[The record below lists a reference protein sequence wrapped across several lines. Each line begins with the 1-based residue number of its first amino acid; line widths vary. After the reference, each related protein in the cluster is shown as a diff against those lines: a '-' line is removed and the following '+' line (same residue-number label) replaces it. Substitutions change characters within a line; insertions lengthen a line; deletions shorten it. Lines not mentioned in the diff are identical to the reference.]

1 MEIKERKMNNVNQCY
16 PKTFV
21 ICPLKCIKAIPIHY
35 VILKGNLSLKGNKSI
50 SMYTT
55 RSPTEPGNPKLI
67 LNLVSLT

>member
-1 MEIKERKMNNVNQCY
+1 M
-16 PKTFV
+16 
-21 ICPLKCIKAIPIHY
+21 KAMQIHY
-35 VILKGNLSLKGNKSI
+35 VIPNENLSLKGNKSK